1 VGAAAEGAVA
11 EAAATEVLESEVPA
25 PADEG
30 HLWLAAT
37 LFALLFPAQSATTLF
52 GLFSSSPFVWPFALA

>member
-1 VGAAAEGAVA
+1 VGAAAEAAVA
-11 EAAATEVLESEVPA
+11 EAAATEVLESEVLA

-37 LFALLFPAQSATTLF
+37 LFALLFPAQSATT
-52 GLFSSSPFVWPFALA
+52 